1 MAQSGPGHTTT
12 DQGSLSIPA
21 IPLSRSPGRRSRC
34 QPRSSASSVPDRRF
48 LPRDFPATGID
59 PAASTGAPPIS
70 RTPPAPVGI
79 FLHSFMGRP
88 GTLFHGSALG
98 PLAAAPPLPR
108 AFAMRWSSSVLF
120 LVVTVSFPQGVAASM
135 RPSLHDASCISA
147 PRDTPPR
154 QKSRSPQQPLL
165 FGRGSV
171 LNVPKKGAGH
181 D

>member
-12 DQGSLSIPA
+12 DQGSLNIPA
-21 IPLSRSPGRRSRC
+21 IPISRSPDRRSRC

-70 RTPPAPVGI
+70 RTPPAPAGI

-88 GTLFHGSALG
+88 GTLFHGA
-98 PLAAAPPLPR
+98 
-108 AFAMRWSSSVLF
+108 SVLF

-171 LNVPKKGAGH
+171 LNVPKKGAGP
-181 D
+181 